1 MFRYTA
7 ILFSVLFIRPCSA
20 QDEIGDV
27 ASDRETRRQADKELA
42 KNVLAFTDD
51 DGQLAVATTANQW
64 QRRRRQIVSAMES
77 VMGKLPDHP
86 DRSPPA
92 MTIIEEVDCGAYIRK
107 KITYL
112 SQPNCQTPAY
122 LCVPKTVSEDPPQRF
137 PAALCLHPTD
147 NKVGHDVV
155 VGLGG
160 KPNRQYASELA
171 ARGYVTLAPSYPLLA
186 NYQPDLAE
194 LGWGSGTLKA
204 IWDNQRG
211 IDLLQSLPFVD
222 DDLVFAIGHSLGG
235 HNAVYTAVFDE
246 RIQAVVSS
254 CGLDSYRDY
263 YDGNPANWQPGKGW
277 TQLRYMPR
285 MADYRGRLEEI
296 PFDFDQI
303 LAAIAPRSVL
313 VIAPLHDSNF
323 RADSVDRVVGEARK
337 VFALYSQPQRLSV
350 LHPDC
355 DHDFPDPMRQR
366 AYQLFDSVI
375 DEMKGSTEPAR

>member
-20 QDEIGDV
+20 QDEVGDV

-92 MTIIEEVDCGAYIRK
+92 MTILEEVDCGAYIRK

-171 ARGYVTLAPSYPLLA
+171 ARGYVHVSAKLS
-186 NYQPDLAE
+186 
-194 LGWGSGTLKA
+194 
-204 IWDNQRG
+204 
-211 IDLLQSLPFVD
+211 
-222 DDLVFAIGHSLGG
+222 AIGKLPARPGGTRLG
-235 HNAVYTAVFDE
+235 
-246 RIQAVVSS
+246 Q
-254 CGLDSYRDY
+254 RDAQS
-263 YDGNPANWQPGKGW
+263 DLGQSAWHRP
-277 TQLRYMPR
+277 
-285 MADYRGRLEEI
+285 
-296 PFDFDQI
+296 
-303 LAAIAPRSVL
+303 AAIASLRRRRSGVCDWAFPRRTQRGLHSSV
-313 VIAPLHDSNF
+313 
-323 RADSVDRVVGEARK
+323 
-337 VFALYSQPQRLSV
+337 
-350 LHPDC
+350 
-355 DHDFPDPMRQR
+355 
-366 AYQLFDSVI
+366 
-375 DEMKGSTEPAR
+375 